1 MTRSMAILLEITA
14 HKSKDIPTKR
24 SKGRPIEC
32 EKCVVA
38 RIGEIIGNY
47 CSILFVFTI
56 SVSIN

>member
-1 MTRSMAILLEITA
+1 MAILLEITA